1 MGRKL
6 NVSVYTIAIICLLTY
21 FELGALRSIIYRN
34 QLILSISLLCGTF
47 IFFSRS
53 RTYRLT
59 KYEFGCFLTIFFFV
73 LLRNQ
78 YLAIGEF
85 DINIVYY
92 FLLVVLIVSMR
103 NSENWVKSFVD
114 FMYWISLLH
123 AVATLLFAVS
133 PSSFDWY
140 TSHFL
145 AHDYYVEAMARY
157 QKGTISGLCV
167 NYGANAGILAMGT
180 GIAIVKF
187 MWPSENANRKRPW
200 IPVLIRLAGLLFTG
214 KRSPVLLMVVAIAII
229 YIFIEKGKTN
239 SKVFKITLIG
249 IVAVLAVY
257 IGAMFIPQLQVLVGR
272 LMDSDD
278 WSTLGGRTELYE
290 LAISMWKQNPI
301 FGQGW
306 NAYKL
311 VSANSIGKVYASQYS
326 RMQTHNIYLQL
337 LSEVGIVGLTAFVAL
352 FIYPLLKTFSETRK
366 YSLNGFLNDNEEEK
380 KNLLSVIYMLLF
392 FMLYGMTGNPLY
404 DAYMYFLA
412 FICCG
417 ALQSYLVAF
426 RNRSTE
432 RKWQI

>member
-6 NVSVYTIAIICLLTY
+6 NVSVYTIAIICLLSY
-21 FELGALRSIIYRN
+21 FELGALRSIIFRN
-34 QLILSISLLCGTF
+34 QLILSISLLCGVY

-53 RTYRLT
+53 RTCRLT

-92 FLLVVLIVSMR
+92 FLLILLIVCMR
-103 NSENWVKSFVD
+103 HSENWVKSFVE

-123 AVATLLFAVS
+123 AVATLIFAVS
-133 PSSFDWY
+133 PSLFDWY

-187 MWPSENANRKRPW
+187 MWPSESANGKRPW

-214 KRSPVLLMVVAIAII
+214 KRSPVLLMVVAIAVI

-249 IVAVLAVY
+249 IVAVSAVY
-257 IGAMFIPQLQVLVGR
+257 VGAMFIPQLQVLVGR

-290 LAISMWKQNPI
+290 IAMNMWEQNPI

-311 VSANSIGKVYASQYS
+311 VSANSIGKVYASQYA
-326 RMQTHNIYLQL
+326 RMQTHNVYLQL
-337 LSEVGIVGLTAFVAL
+337 LSEVGIIGMLAFVMI
-352 FIYPLLKTFSETRK
+352 FSYPLLKTFSKTRA
-366 YSLNGFLNDNEEEK
+366 YGLNEFLNYIEK
-380 KNLLSVIYMLLF
+380 KYLLSVIYMLLF

-426 RNRSTE
+426 RNRSMQE
-432 RKWQI
+432 